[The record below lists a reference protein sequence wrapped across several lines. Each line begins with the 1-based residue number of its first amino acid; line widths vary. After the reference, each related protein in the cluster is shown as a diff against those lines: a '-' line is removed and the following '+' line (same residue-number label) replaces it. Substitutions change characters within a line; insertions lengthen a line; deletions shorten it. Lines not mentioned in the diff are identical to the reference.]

1 MLREDL
7 AALQEVADA
16 VEVPLTVVPGFE
28 SYSTLNSEDSVQLGV
43 AGVHQQ
49 INASLAV
56 QLAAC
61 WEQRAAGRMP
71 GGCLLQSLPAVLSAA
86 PQAHVCMQARGM
98 RLCGGRSRPSRV
110 ACPASMC
117 RVLTLASGLGGRR
130 WAAVLA
136 DAGGAGRQSVR
147 IG

>member
-1 MLREDL
+1 MLSMDL

-16 VEVPLTVVPGFE
+16 VKVPLTVVPDFE

-61 WEQRAAGRMP
+61 WEQRAASRMP
-71 GGCLLQSLPAVLSAA
+71 SGCLLQSSLAVPSTA
-86 PQAHVCMQARGM
+86 PQAHVCMQASRM
-98 RLCGGRSRPSRV
+98 RLCDGLVRPSRV
-110 ACPASMC
+110 ACLASMC
-117 RVLTLASGLGGRR
+117 RVSTPASGLGGRR

-136 DAGGAGRQSVR
+136 GYRRCRRLSVQT
-147 IG
+147 G